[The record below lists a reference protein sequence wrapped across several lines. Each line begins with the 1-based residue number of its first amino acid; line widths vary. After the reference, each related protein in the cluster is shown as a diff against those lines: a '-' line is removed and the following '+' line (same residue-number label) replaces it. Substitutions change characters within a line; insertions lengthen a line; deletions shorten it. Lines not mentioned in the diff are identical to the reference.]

1 MNGAHVL
8 MMIVEAVLLG
18 VAGLGAGVVAGLVGV
33 GGGVIFTPVLFAVYG
48 VMEVPA
54 EVRTPLT
61 VGTGLFCTGMAA
73 GTSAVH
79 HARRGAVRGRT
90 ALGVGLASAV
100 VVGGV
105 SRFVVTQPWYD
116 AAIFQILFATV
127 LLVVVGRMVWGRA
140 EDPVPMEGTREP
152 GPLRWVRWG
161 GTGTVAGA
169 VASAVGVGGGVVLV
183 PAYHRWLRLPM
194 RAAVGTSSA
203 TIVLI
208 SGGSII
214 AYALLGLGV
223 AGRPAAALG
232 YVDVGTGL
240 LLAGPAVLGAQG
252 GAVLAHRFET
262 RWLRWGFA
270 LVAVVVTGR
279 LVWGAVSGLVG

>member
-1 MNGAHVL
+1 MGRNRDRCGRR
-8 MMIVEAVLLG
+8 
-18 VAGLGAGVVAGLVGV
+18 GV
-33 GGGVIFTPVLFAVYG
+33 G
-48 VMEVPA
+48 
-54 EVRTPLT
+54 
-61 VGTGLFCTGMAA
+61 
-73 GTSAVH
+73 S
-79 HARRGAVRGRT
+79 
-90 ALGVGLASAV
+90 
-100 VVGGV
+100 
-105 SRFVVTQPWYD
+105 
-116 AAIFQILFATV
+116 
-127 LLVVVGRMVWGRA
+127 
-140 EDPVPMEGTREP
+140 
-152 GPLRWVRWG
+152 
-161 GTGTVAGA
+161 
-169 VASAVGVGGGVVLV
+169 GVGGGVVLV

-252 GAVLAHRFET
+252 GAALAHRFET